1 MRNAV
6 VPPPVSVAAAAAAAA
21 ALEGR
26 AVGVE
31 LGGMAPSA
39 SGRGRRVA
47 AAEER
52 KCGWVGG

>member
-31 LGGMAPSA
+31 MGGMAPSA
-39 SGRGRRVA
+39 SGWGRRA
-47 AAEER
+47 EAEET
-52 KCGWVGG
+52 KCG